1 MLEPEFYIGRKG
13 KITNEEYPDWTVEVV
28 DGSAGETGGYFILY
42 FDRDGGGGDDWLE
55 KKEHIPLYFA
65 DTDWVI
71 EWQ

>member
-13 KITNEEYPDWTVEVV
+13 RITNGDYAGGTVEVV
-28 DGSAGETGGYFILY
+28 DDSAGETGGYYILY
-42 FDRDGGGGDDWLE
+42 YDSSGGGDDWLE
-55 KKEHIPLYFA
+55 KKELIPLYFA